1 LAGPAALTN
10 PEATPMMT
18 PIITT
23 VFLGA
28 IYAWSRTAWLVRL
41 TSLGALGR
49 PWRREAITPFDV
61 RVIIGKMDAFVD
73 NLRFDLVP
81 KRAVGDRRSAD

>member
-1 LAGPAALTN
+1 
-10 PEATPMMT
+10 MMT

-28 IYAWSRTAWLVRL
+28 IYAWSRTARLVRL

-49 PWRREAITPFDV
+49 P
-61 RVIIGKMDAFVD
+61 
-73 NLRFDLVP
+73 
-81 KRAVGDRRSAD
+81 